1 MGLAHLLLLSLSL
14 FLVRG
19 SGAVELKSKP
29 ELRSLA
35 QDLLQSAKDPEF
47 FRWMRDI
54 RRRIHEHPELG
65 FEEHRTSQLV
75 RDELDALGIKYKWP
89 VAETGVVAFMG
100 SGEKPVF
107 ALRADMDALPL
118 QELVEWEHKSK
129 IDGKMHACGH
139 DTHVAMLLGA
149 AKLLKERE
157 NLIKGTLKLVFQPGE
172 EGYSGAYYMLQD
184 GVLDDLDGIL
194 SIHVLPNVA
203 TGFLASR
210 PGPMLAG
217 AGVFSATI
225 QGRGGHAALPHHN
238 IDPIVA
244 ASSAILSLQQI
255 VSRET
260 DPLEAQVVTV
270 GYIEG
275 GHTANVIP
283 ESVKFGGTFRSL
295 SSDGLLFLQKRIKE
309 VIEMQAAVHRCKA
322 VVDFGEDKVPLHP
335 VMVNDEVLY
344 EDVKR
349 VGEILLGEGKVQLLP
364 VTMGAEDFSFFADKT
379 ASLIFVVGI
388 QNETLKSHHMLHSP
402 HFFVDEEAFPIGAAL
417 HSAVAI
423 SYLDEHADEDGA
435 CSNHGYP
442 QGSTCVG

>member
-1 MGLAHLLLLSLSL
+1 MGLAHLLLLSLCLSR
-14 FLVRG
+14 FCG
-19 SGAVELKSKP
+19 SCAVKLKSEPELKY
-29 ELRSLA
+29 LT
-35 QDLLQSAKDPEF
+35 QDLLESAKDPEF
-47 FRWMRDI
+47 FQWMRDI
-54 RRRIHEHPELG
+54 RRRIHEYPELG
-65 FEEHRTSQLV
+65 FEEHQTSQLI
-75 RDELDALGIKYKWP
+75 RDELDSLGIKYKWP
-89 VAETGVVAFMG
+89 VAKTGVVAFMG

-118 QELVEWEHKSK
+118 QEQVEWEHKSK

-149 AKLLKERE
+149 AKLLKKRE
-157 NLIKGTLKLVFQPGE
+157 NRIKGTIKLVFQPGE
-172 EGYSGAYYMLQD
+172 EGYAGAHYMLQD
-184 GVLDDLDGIL
+184 GVLNDLDGIL
-194 SIHVLPNVA
+194 SIHVLPNLP

-210 PGPMLAG
+210 PGTMLAG

-225 QGRGGHAALPHHN
+225 QGKGGHAALPHHN

-260 DPLEAQVVTV
+260 DPLEAQLLTV

-295 SSDGLLFLQKRIKE
+295 SSSGLLSLQKRLKE

-322 VVDFGEDKVPLHP
+322 VVDFREDEVPLYP
-335 VMVNDEVLY
+335 VMVNDKVLY
-344 EDVKR
+344 EHTKR
-349 VGEILLGEGKVQLLP
+349 VGEILLGEGKVQLMP
-364 VTMGAEDFSFFADKT
+364 VTMATEDFSRFADKT
-379 ASLIFVVGI
+379 ASLVFLVGI

-402 HFFVDEEAFPIGAAL
+402 YFFVDEDALPIGVAL

-423 SYLDEHADEDGA
+423 SYLEEHADAENA
-435 CSNHGYP
+435 LS
-442 QGSTCVG
+442 